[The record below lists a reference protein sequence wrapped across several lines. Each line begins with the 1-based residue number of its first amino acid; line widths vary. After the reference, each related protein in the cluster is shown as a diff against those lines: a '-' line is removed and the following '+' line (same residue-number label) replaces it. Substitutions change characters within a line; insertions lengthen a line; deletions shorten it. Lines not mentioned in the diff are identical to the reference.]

1 MLVPWQICI
10 ISIKIK
16 SWENCKILG
25 ILHWLH
31 DATKISKNVST
42 REWLPVMIRLLQSF
56 YYTVLFFN
64 MCNCA
69 RYGTYYAKEVNN
81 MEELFPGNK
90 EVLYL
95 HKHSK
100 DTQQEQQLTC
110 EANKSSTMI
119 PKLLVVLQFFQPNT
133 SVQMVYEQVSN
144 K

>member
-1 MLVPWQICI
+1 
-10 ISIKIK
+10 
-16 SWENCKILG
+16 
-25 ILHWLH
+25 
-31 DATKISKNVST
+31 
-42 REWLPVMIRLLQSF
+42 
-56 YYTVLFFN
+56 
-64 MCNCA
+64 
-69 RYGTYYAKEVNN
+69 

-90 EVLYL
+90 EILYLHKHSKDTQQEQYL